1 MLPEQQQRIMGYF
14 IEEAKDH
21 LNTIEQGLLNLQST
35 IEDSEL
41 VNEVFRAAHSVKG
54 GAAMLG
60 LSSIQQTAHRLE
72 DSFKVLKECEGIQV
86 DQKLESFFLRVFDT
100 MKALIEQLSSPFGLT
115 EETAEAMLAE
125 VEPVFEE
132 LNKHLAKI
140 VKQSGGS
147 WEATPMHELQKE
159 MAVAV
164 GASSKNLSVA
174 TINKE
179 KTQNRSKEESALG
192 LIFRSDVTEQMR
204 LMLQVFKQPENSQS
218 RQELYKICRVFK
230 AASSQFELQNWV
242 ELITIVERAI
252 ANPENTYRTLAP
264 IVIKNI
270 KQAQEFVIS
279 GRENEINPGD
289 NLIALL
295 PSTPDLETNESELED
310 LLAFTDDDGGG
321 IGESTD
327 TGIWNLTGV
336 ELNVEDLEGEAA
348 ADHQYD
354 TNDATDLDEI
364 FKKVENTS
372 ANFGWGDVG
381 GGYQQTMIQFDD
393 GTVFGG
399 SDQENLSFK
408 GSHRTGPEVGIAEL
422 NTLADLF
429 EGETPELEGAWEEEE
444 GDIPEI
450 TNGSQVGLPSLEEDN
465 SGDFTDLLFDADE
478 VVPAGNNTGEQDDIS
493 NLFDGDFMSP
503 EDTKEGDNTTSRM
516 DKQALIDD
524 ADLNDL
530 LGLSESIETHEQA
543 REKLEFLDFEEG
555 QETNNNVETTPE
567 NLDADDESMLFLE
580 MTDSELKTEVLVD
593 LNVENIDFEDLFGE
607 LSALR
612 VEPTAETTAKNTNGV
627 KPESDFDELFGN
639 ENDRSND
646 NENHLETESV
656 DNWLDL
662 ESANDLE
669 SVNDLELDSLDDLLE
684 NSEGSAQ
691 VEGIESGVEMTAM
704 PTNSNQESEDGR
716 FQSLL
721 DEMELDAEAGD
732 EAEAGSD
739 YENDFAISDPDSE
752 VDLDL
757 GLEMIDELE
766 DERSEELEELQPID
780 GDIDAGEE
788 LELTAPDWLD
798 TEMDLLEELTT
809 AESQDESVTTS
820 LVNQSERVS
829 LDDLLDSQD
838 AVAWMNSETTKVVKA
853 DDSQSMFDDEDLMVN
868 DADLSADVNNDF
880 ADLEAMLDGSVS
892 ETDNFFP
899 SDSSSQKES
908 DVFSELEN
916 LLTEPEEEAVAET
929 TSKVQ
934 PAATDESDH
943 DSEDEF
949 EELGLLLDQIKGP
962 NTGRETTVAQGG
974 RSTNRPKRGSFEQTM
989 RVPVKQLDNLS
1000 NLMGE
1005 LVVNRNSLEQDQERM
1020 RQFLDNLLHQVSLL
1034 SEVGARMQDLY
1045 ERSLLEISLLAT
1057 RQAHRNTW
1065 HSEPAQHN
1073 DHSSS
1078 NRFGFSDI
1086 ELDRFTPFHSQSQ
1099 EIIELIV
1106 RVRESAADIE
1116 FLVDEADQVTRQLRQ
1131 VTTQLQEGLTRARMM
1146 PFAQTADRL
1155 PRAVRDI
1162 SIKCGKQAQLVVEGK
1177 DTLIDKMILEQLY
1190 DPMTHLVN
1198 NAITHG
1204 IETPDVRAA
1213 AKKTPVGKITI
1224 RVFHQGNQTVISI
1237 SDDGAGIDP
1246 QKVKAKALKQGLIT
1260 ANQSQK
1266 MSRSEVY
1273 DLLFMPGFSTQEQA
1287 TEFAGRGVGMD
1298 VVRTSLSEIRG
1309 SISIDSTIGKGTVF
1323 TIRLPLT
1330 LSISKALC
1338 CISDRARIAFPMD
1351 GVEDMIDVPREQ
1363 VLVGADGQHS
1373 IEWRGSTLPFR
1384 HLRELLGY
1392 NRYLGRGSV
1401 YGFNAD
1407 DDMISVIVL
1416 RTAGTFLAVQ
1426 VDQVSTEQEI
1436 VIKQLEG
1443 PVPKP
1448 VGIAGATVLGDGRI
1462 VAIADVLE
1470 LIDLAT
1476 GRLSKEAGG
1485 AFWDENNSNTP
1496 AEAPPEKN
1504 EPTVLIVDDS
1514 ITVRSLLSITF
1525 EKAGYRVEEARD
1537 GKEAWEKL
1545 KSGLPCDIVFCDIEM
1560 PRMDGLELLSRMQKD
1575 SVLCELP
1582 IAMLTSRGA
1591 DRHRQMAYSL
1601 GARGYF
1607 TKPYLEEHLLDAA
1620 SRMLKGEIVGAP
1632 VAAGA

>member
-147 WEATPMHELQKE
+147 WEATPMHEPQKE
-159 MAVAV
+159 IAVAV
-164 GASSKNLSVA
+164 GAKSKNLSVA

-204 LMLQVFKQPENSQS
+204 LMLQVFKQPENPQS

-270 KQAQEFVIS
+270 KQAQELVIS
-279 GRENEINPGD
+279 GRENEIVTGE

-295 PSTPDLETNESELED
+295 PSTPDLGTNESELED
-310 LLAFTDDDGGG
+310 LLAFTDDDG
-321 IGESTD
+321 IGEGTD
-327 TGIWNLTGV
+327 AGIWNLTGV
-336 ELNVEDLEGEAA
+336 ELNIEDLEGEAA
-348 ADHQYD
+348 ADHQYEI
-354 TNDATDLDEI
+354 NDATDIDEI

-393 GTVFGG
+393 GSVFGG

-444 GDIPEI
+444 EDIPEI

-478 VVPAGNNTGEQDDIS
+478 FAPEGNNMGGQDDIS
-493 NLFDGDFMSP
+493 NLFDSDFMSP
-503 EDTKEGDNTTSRM
+503 EDPKEGDNTTSRM

-524 ADLNDL
+524 SDLNDL
-530 LGLSESIETHEQA
+530 LGLSESIETNESA
-543 REKLEFLDFEEG
+543 IDKLEFLDFEEG

-567 NLDADDESMLFLE
+567 NLESDSESMLFLE
-580 MTDSELKTEVLVD
+580 MTDSELKIDGID
-593 LNVENIDFEDLFGE
+593 LNVENVDFDDLFGE

-612 VEPTAETTAKNTNGV
+612 VEPTAEITAKNTNGV

-639 ENDRSND
+639 ENDREDSND
-646 NENHLETESV
+646 NNLETESV

-704 PTNSNQESEDGR
+704 PTNSNQESEDSS

-732 EAEAGSD
+732 EAEAGSN

-766 DERSEELEELQPID
+766 ELQPID
-780 GDIDAGEE
+780 GDFDAGEE

-809 AESQDESVTTS
+809 VESQDESVTTS
-820 LVNQSERVS
+820 LVNQSESES

-838 AVAWMNSETTKVVKA
+838 AVAWMNAETTKEGSA
-853 DDSQSMFDDEDLMVN
+853 DDSQSMFDDQDLMVN
-868 DADLSADVNNDF
+868 DADLSEDENNDF
-880 ADLEAMLDGSVS
+880 ADLEAMLDDSVS
-892 ETDNFFP
+892 ETNNFLT

-929 TSKVQ
+929 TSKSK
-934 PAATDESDH
+934 PAATDELDQ

-962 NTGRETTVAQGG
+962 NTGRETSVAQGG
-974 RSTNRPKRGSFEQTM
+974 RSTTRPKRGSFEQTM

-1073 DHSSS
+1073 EHSSS

-1309 SISIDSTIGKGTVF
+1309 SITIDSTIGKGTVF

-1485 AFWDENNSNTP
+1485 AFWDENANTP
-1496 AEAPPEKN
+1496 AEAPPDKN

-1525 EKAGYRVEEARD
+1525 EKSGYRVEEARD

>member
-60 LSSIQQTAHRLE
+60 ISSIMQTAHRLE

-100 MKALIEQLSSPFGLT
+100 MKALIEQLSGPFGLT
-115 EETAEAMLAE
+115 EETADSMLAE

-140 VKQSGGS
+140 VKQSGGG
-147 WEATPMHELQKE
+147 WEATALNKLEKE
-159 MAVAV
+159 AVVAGAV
-164 GASSKNLSVA
+164 GGSRNLSVA
-174 TINKE
+174 VIGKE
-179 KTQNRSKEESALG
+179 KTQNRAKEESALG

-204 LMLQVFKQPENSQS
+204 LMLQVFKQTENPQN

-242 ELITIVERAI
+242 ELITTVERAI

-270 KQAQEFVIS
+270 KQAQELVIT
-279 GRENEINPGD
+279 GRENEITPGE

-295 PSTPDLETNESELED
+295 PPEPDLETNDSELED
-310 LLAFTDDDGGG
+310 LLAFTEEDAG
-321 IGESTD
+321 GESIDTD
-327 TGIWNLTGV
+327 IFNSTGI
-336 ELNVEDLEGEAA
+336 ELNIEDLETASVVDNELG
-348 ADHQYD
+348 Q
-354 TNDATDLDEI
+354 TSTDLDEI
-364 FKKVENTS
+364 FKKVEKNS
-372 ANFGWGDVG
+372 ASFEWADTGD
-381 GGYQQTMIQFDD
+381 GYQQTMIQLNE
-393 GTVFGG
+393 GKVLGG
-399 SDQENLSFK
+399 SEPEAISFK
-408 GSHRTGPEVGIAEL
+408 GSHRSGPEVGIAEL
-422 NTLADLF
+422 NSLADLF

-444 GDIPEI
+444 EVPEI
-450 TNGSQVGLPSLEEDN
+450 TNVKQIGLPSVEEDN
-465 SGDFTDLLFDADE
+465 SGDFTDLLFDAE
-478 VVPAGNNTGEQDDIS
+478 EIEPEGNNLGSDDIS
-493 NLFDGDFMSP
+493 HWFGSDFMLP
-503 EDTKEGDNTTSRM
+503 EDAVDVERVSPGNETSRNVRNTTGPVVN
-516 DKQALIDD
+516 QQ
-524 ADLNDL
+524 ADLDDSDLSDL
-530 LGLSESIETHEQA
+530 LGLSEIS
-543 REKLEFLDFEEG
+543 
-555 QETNNNVETTPE
+555 ETNNQTTPQLDFFQFSEEPETASIDLPVE
-567 NLDADDESMLFLE
+567 NVDLDAL
-580 MTDSELKTEVLVD
+580 
-593 LNVENIDFEDLFGE
+593 LFGD
-607 LSALR
+607 LSASD
-612 VEPTAETTAKNTNGV
+612 EEAEAKTTG
-627 KPESDFDELFGN
+627 ESNAQVAATGSPMQYDFDELFGVETDI
-639 ENDRSND
+639 ENND
-646 NENHLETESV
+646 QNLETESV
-656 DNWLDL
+656 DNWLDR
-662 ESANDLE
+662 SANDLE
-669 SVNDLELDSLDDLLE
+669 LSSLDGVDEDTDL
-684 NSEGSAQ
+684 SEW
-691 VEGIESGVEMTAM
+691 EGIGATAAVLSMPIDSNNESVDAG
-704 PTNSNQESEDGR
+704 

-721 DEMELDAEAGD
+721 DEMELAAAAGNEEEADGD
-732 EAEAGSD
+732 LEGD
-739 YENDFAISDPDSE
+739 LTIYDDDSE
-752 VDLDL
+752 MDLDL
-757 GLEMIDELE
+757 GLEMVD
-766 DERSEELEELQPID
+766 ELEELPPID
-780 GDIDAGEE
+780 GSLDDEE
-788 LELTAPDWLD
+788 LVLTAPDLEI
-798 TEMDLLEELTT
+798 EMDLLEELTN
-809 AESQDESVTTS
+809 AESAAESMPT
-820 LVNQSERVS
+820 LVNRSETES

-838 AVAWMNSETTKVVKA
+838 AVAWMNAEITKEIEA
-853 DDSQSMFDDEDLMVN
+853 NDSQSMFDDEELMVD
-868 DADLSADVNNDF
+868 DADLADDQGDEF
-880 ADLEAMLDGSVS
+880 ADLEAMLDIPVS
-892 ETDNFFP
+892 ENDE
-899 SDSSSQKES
+899 QS
-908 DVFSELEN
+908 DVFSELES
-916 LLTEPEEEAVAET
+916 LLIEPEAPAAVAEVMPA
-929 TSKVQ
+929 SK
-934 PAATDESDH
+934 PAFVDESEP

-949 EELGLLLDQIKGP
+949 GDLGSLLDQIKGP
-962 NTGRETTVAQGG
+962 NSGRKNAVAQGG
-974 RSTNRPKRGSFEQTM
+974 HGMKLKPKKGSFEQTM

-1057 RQAHRNTW
+1057 RQAHRHTW
-1065 HSEPAQHN
+1065 HSEPQGSS

-1204 IETPDVRAA
+1204 IETPDVRSA
-1213 AKKTPVGKITI
+1213 AKKTAVGKITI
-1224 RVFHQGNQTVISI
+1224 RVFHQGNQTVISV

-1260 ANQSQK
+1260 AAQAQK
-1266 MSRSEVY
+1266 MSRTDVY

-1309 SISIDSTIGKGTVF
+1309 SITIDSTIGKGTVF

-1392 NRYLGRGSV
+1392 NRFLGRGSV

-1476 GRLSKEAGG
+1476 GRLSKDSDRS
-1485 AFWDENNSNTP
+1485 FWDENNNAPP
-1496 AEAPPEKN
+1496 AEAPPDKN

-1525 EKAGYRVEEARD
+1525 EKSGYRVEEARD

-1575 SVLCELP
+1575 SVLSELP

-1632 VAAGA
+1632 VTAGA